1 MPFDASTPKPD
12 QAPTARR
19 QREDSA
25 ILFACPLCLRQRI
38 DLWALAFEPDSFVVC
53 PEGDLYGCSLCN
65 DACIVARV
73 GSPGAAG

>member
-19 QREDSA
+19 QR
-25 ILFACPLCLRQRI
+25 IN
-38 DLWALAFEPDSFVVC
+38 LWALAYEPDSFVVC

-73 GSPGAAG
+73 GSLGAAG